1 MNNRSFVPE
10 YETEEM
16 HQYCSGCRIITRV
29 VGVTFNGRQEVIAQL
44 KYGEQVYLKREPK
57 NPYDR
62 NAIRVERHNSN
73 QIGYLNRYLAST
85 LAPLFDNHNKT
96 VIAQVHCLSGNLHLG
111 YSLGVVI
118 AFHVP

>member
-16 HQYCSGCRIITRV
+16 HQYRSGTRIITRV

-44 KYGEQVYLKREPK
+44 KDGEQIYLKREPR

-62 NAIRVERHNSN
+62 NAIRIERMNGD
-73 QIGYLNRYLAST
+73 QIG
-85 LAPLFDNHNKT
+85 
-96 VIAQVHCLSGNLHLG
+96 
-111 YSLGVVI
+111 
-118 AFHVP
+118 